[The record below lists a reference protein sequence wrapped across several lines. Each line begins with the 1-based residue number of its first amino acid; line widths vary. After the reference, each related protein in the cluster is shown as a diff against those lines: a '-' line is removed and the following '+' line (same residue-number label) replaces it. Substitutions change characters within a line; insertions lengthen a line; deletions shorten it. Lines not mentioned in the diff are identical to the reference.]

1 MAEQPGP
8 VVKTLK
14 DIKSLF
20 EFGDEIAPFLEELF
34 AFLTDLMPI
43 LAKANHLL
51 GDTTASMPAAS
62 ENIASANTIAESAT
76 HTIMDHVEGLTAGFD
91 DLIATQKDA
100 QCKAELQKFAGKMGE
115 IQTALQFQD
124 ITSQHLSQATQIVA
138 AIQVRMEK
146 MFESLQSI
154 GKKNEAVKV
163 ILENYAGETMSDA
176 AISTEDTIRRDEAI
190 SQDEIDA
197 LFGN

>member
-1 MAEQPGP
+1 MVEQQGP

-62 ENIASANTIAESAT
+62 ENIASADTIAESAT
-76 HTIMDHVEGLTAGFD
+76 HTIMDHVEELTTGLD
-91 DLIATQKDA
+91 DLISTQKEA

-146 MFESLQSI
+146 MFESLQTI
-154 GKKNEAVKV
+154 GEKNEAVKV
-163 ILENYAGETMSDA
+163 ILENYAADISSDE
-176 AISTEDTIRRDEAI
+176 AISTEDTIRRDDAI

>member
-1 MAEQPGP
+1 MTEQQGP
-8 VVKTLK
+8 AVKTLK
-14 DIKSLF
+14 DIMSLF

-76 HTIMDHVEGLTAGFD
+76 HTIMDHVEELTAGFD
-91 DLIATQKDA
+91 DLISTQKDA
-100 QCKAELQKFAGKMGE
+100 KCKAEFQKLADKMGE
-115 IQTALQFQD
+115 IQIALQFQD

-146 MFESLQSI
+146 MFESLQTI
-154 GKKNEAVKV
+154 GEKNEAVKA
-163 ILENYAGETMSDA
+163 ILENYAGDISSNEV
-176 AISTEDTIRRDEAI
+176 ISTEDTIRRDEAI

>member
-20 EFGDEIAPFLEELF
+20 EFGDEMAPFLEELF

-76 HTIMDHVEGLTAGFD
+76 HTIMDHVEELTAGLD
-91 DLIATQKDA
+91 DLISTQKDA
-100 QCKAELQKFAGKMGE
+100 QSKAELQKFAGMMGE

-154 GKKNEAVKV
+154 GKKNEAVKA
-163 ILENYAGETMSDA
+163 ILENYAG
-176 AISTEDTIRRDEAI
+176 AISPDVAISAEDTIRRDEAI

-197 LFGN
+197 LFGS

>member
-1 MAEQPGP
+1 MTEQQGP
-8 VVKTLK
+8 AVKTLK

-51 GDTTASMPAAS
+51 GDTTVSMPAAS

-76 HTIMDHVEGLTAGFD
+76 HTIMDHVDEITVGLD
-91 DLIATQKDA
+91 DLISSQKEQKA
-100 QCKAELQKFAGKMGE
+100 KAELEKLAGKLAE

-154 GKKNEAVKV
+154 GKKNEAVKA
-163 ILENYAGETMSDA
+163 ILESYAGEITSDVA
-176 AISTEDTIRRDEAI
+176 LTAEDTIRRNEAI

>member
-1 MAEQPGP
+1 MTEQQGP
-8 VVKTLK
+8 AVKTLK

-76 HTIMDHVEGLTAGFD
+76 HTIMDHVDEITVGLD
-91 DLIATQKDA
+91 DLISSQKEQKA
-100 QCKAELQKFAGKMGE
+100 KAELEKLAGKLGE

-154 GKKNEAVKV
+154 GKKNEAVKA
-163 ILENYAGETMSDA
+163 ILESYAGEITSDVA
-176 AISTEDTIRRDEAI
+176 LTAEDTIRRDEAI

>member
-1 MAEQPGP
+1 MAEQQGP

-62 ENIASANTIAESAT
+62 ENIASADTIAESAT
-76 HTIMDHVEGLTAGFD
+76 HTIMDHVEELTAGFD
-91 DLIATQKDA
+91 DLISTQKDTK
-100 QCKAELQKFAGKMGE
+100 CKAELQKFAGKMGE

-146 MFESLQSI
+146 MFESLQTI
-154 GKKNEAVKV
+154 GEKNEAVKV
-163 ILENYAGETMSDA
+163 ILENYAADISSDE
-176 AISTEDTIRRDEAI
+176 AISTEDTIRRDDAI

>member
-1 MAEQPGP
+1 MTEQQGP
-8 VVKTLK
+8 AVKTLK

-20 EFGDEIAPFLEELF
+20 EFGDEIAPFQEELF

-51 GDTTASMPAAS
+51 GDTTESMPAAS
-62 ENIASANTIAESAT
+62 ENIARANTIAESAT
-76 HTIMDHVEGLTAGFD
+76 HTIMDHVEELTAGLD
-91 DLIATQKDA
+91 DLISTQKEA

-154 GKKNEAVKV
+154 GKENEAVKA
-163 ILENYAGETMSDA
+163 ILENYAGETMSGE
-176 AISTEDTIRRDEAI
+176 AISVEDTIRRDEAI

>member
-1 MAEQPGP
+1 MARKQGP
-8 VVKTLK
+8 VVETLK

-20 EFGDEIAPFLEELF
+20 EFGDEIAPFLEKLF
-34 AFLTDLMPI
+34 TFLTDLMPI

-62 ENIASANTIAESAT
+62 ENIASADTIAESAT
-76 HTIMDHVEGLTAGFD
+76 HTIMDNVDEITARLGN
-91 DLIATQKDA
+91 LISDQK
-100 QCKAELQKFAGKMGE
+100 KGEIKTELKELAGKVDE

-124 ITSQHLSQATQIVA
+124 ITSQHLGQATQIVA

-146 MFESLQSI
+146 MFESLQGI
-154 GKKNEAVKV
+154 GEKNEAVKA
-163 ILENYAGETMSDA
+163 ILEKYAGELTTDIALA
-176 AISTEDTIRRDEAI
+176 AEDTIRREEAI

-197 LFGN
+197 LFGK

>member
-1 MAEQPGP
+1 MAKKQGP
-8 VVKTLK
+8 VVETLK

-34 AFLTDLMPI
+34 TFLTDLMPI

-51 GDTTASMPAAS
+51 DDTTASMPAAS
-62 ENIASANTIAESAT
+62 KNIASADTIAESAT
-76 HTIMDHVEGLTAGFD
+76 ITIMDRVDEITVRLGN
-91 DLIATQKDA
+91 LISDQK
-100 QCKAELQKFAGKMGE
+100 KGEIKTELKELAGKVDE

-124 ITSQHLSQATQIVA
+124 ITSQHLSQATRIVT

-146 MFESLQSI
+146 MFESLQGI
-154 GKKNEAVKV
+154 GEKNEAVKA
-163 ILENYAGETMSDA
+163 ILEKYAGEITTDIALA
-176 AISTEDTIRRDEAI
+176 AEDTIRREEAI

>member
-62 ENIASANTIAESAT
+62 ENIASADTIAESAT
-76 HTIMDHVEGLTAGFD
+76 HTIMDHVDELTAGLD
-91 DLIATQKDA
+91 DLISSQKDA

-146 MFESLQSI
+146 MFESLQGI
-154 GKKNEAVKV
+154 GKKNEAVKA
-163 ILENYAGETMSDA
+163 ILENYAGVTMSDE
-176 AISTEDTIRRDEAI
+176 AISAEDTIRRDEAI

>member
-1 MAEQPGP
+1 MTEQQGP

-62 ENIASANTIAESAT
+62 ENIASADTITESAT
-76 HTIMDHVEGLTAGFD
+76 HTIMDHVDEITVGLD
-91 DLIATQKDA
+91 DLISSQK
-100 QCKAELQKFAGKMGE
+100 KGKIKTELKELAGKVDD

-154 GKKNEAVKV
+154 GKKNEAVKA
-163 ILENYAGETMSDA
+163 IIESYAGEITSDVA
-176 AISTEDTIRRDEAI
+176 GM
-190 SQDEIDA
+190 DA
-197 LFGN
+197 VVSPSR

>member
-1 MAEQPGP
+1 MAEQQGP

-62 ENIASANTIAESAT
+62 ENIASADTIAESAT
-76 HTIMDHVEGLTAGFD
+76 HTIMDHVEELTTGLD
-91 DLIATQKDA
+91 DLISTQKEA

-146 MFESLQSI
+146 MFESLQTI
-154 GKKNEAVKV
+154 GEKNEAVKV
-163 ILENYAGETMSDA
+163 ILENYAADISSDE
-176 AISTEDTIRRDEAI
+176 AISTEDTIRRDDAI

>member
-43 LAKANHLL
+43 LAKAKHLL

-76 HTIMDHVEGLTAGFD
+76 HTIMDHVEELTAGLD
-91 DLIATQKDA
+91 DLISTQKDA
-100 QCKAELQKFAGKMGE
+100 QSKAELQKFAAMMGE

-154 GKKNEAVKV
+154 GKKNEAVKA
-163 ILENYAGETMSDA
+163 ILENYAGETMSDV
-176 AISTEDTIRRDEAI
+176 AISAEDTIRRDEAI

-197 LFGN
+197 LFGS